1 MKQQCHI
8 YYFNS
13 KYIFNSATHFMKYYE
28 NYLADVTPT
37 LAFEGKEPEHRR
49 EQTRTLNDNL
59 VELQSSISR

>member
-1 MKQQCHI
+1 
-8 YYFNS
+8 
-13 KYIFNSATHFMKYYE
+13 MKYYE